1 MAAKNDITGDSIAS
15 KVPSQKFLDNFDAIF
30 RKNKQQD
37 KKIEVNSS
45 LKSSLRLARL
55 NNESRL
61 SEVAH
66 ELLPNET
73 TDINK

>member
-37 KKIEVNSS
+37 KQIAVFNQAEQQVT
-45 LKSSLRLARL
+45 
-55 NNESRL
+55 
-61 SEVAH
+61 AH
-66 ELLPNET
+66 ELSSNET
-73 TDINK
+73 ADINK

>member
-37 KKIEVNSS
+37 KQITVFNQAEQQVT
-45 LKSSLRLARL
+45 
-55 NNESRL
+55 
-61 SEVAH
+61 AH
-66 ELLPNET
+66 ELSSNET
-73 TDINK
+73 ADINK

>member
-37 KKIEVNSS
+37 KQIEVFNQ
-45 LKSSLRLARL
+45 A
-55 NNESRL
+55 EQQ
-61 SEVAH
+61 ATTH
-66 ELLPNET
+66 ELSSNQADE
-73 TDINK
+73 INK

>member
-37 KKIEVNSS
+37 KQIEVFNQ
-45 LKSSLRLARL
+45 AEQQAT
-55 NNESRL
+55 N
-61 SEVAH
+61 H
-66 ELLPNET
+66 ELSSNEAAE
-73 TDINK
+73 INK

>member
-37 KKIEVNSS
+37 RQIAVFNQAEQP
-45 LKSSLRLARL
+45 ATT
-55 NNESRL
+55 
-61 SEVAH
+61 H
-66 ELLPNET
+66 ELSSNET
-73 TDINK
+73 ADINK